1 MKTTTL
7 NSFWIKVQLDDG
19 RFTEESGQN
28 LVQTRLKVER
38 LTVNPTQ
45 LTDNVGKMEKYG
57 NFESKKKQKQHVTV
71 NSAPIRHV

>member
-57 NFESKKKQKQHVTV
+57 NFESKKKPKQHVTV